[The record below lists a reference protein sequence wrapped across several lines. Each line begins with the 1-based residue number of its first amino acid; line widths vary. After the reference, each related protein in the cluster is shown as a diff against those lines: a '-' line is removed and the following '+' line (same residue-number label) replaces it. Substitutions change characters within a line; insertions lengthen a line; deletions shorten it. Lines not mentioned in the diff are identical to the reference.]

1 MTGRRWALVLL
12 GVVGVMWALGGEW
25 INIRHGIQENH
36 FLDAMVGLSYMAA
49 GIVALDRRPG
59 NAIGKLM
66 IAYAAMWFLANW
78 GNLAVPVLPVLGLI
92 ANDTSTVFLG
102 HIALA
107 YPSGRVHARFD
118 RSVLATIYVAMF
130 GTALVILLT
139 FAPRAFG
146 CTQCEWEP
154 ALFASRTVFR
164 GAQTLSERVGVVLT
178 PLFFAAIV
186 LRWRRASRA
195 ERRDLAPLWVAVSLL
210 ALNFLLASFANPNYS
225 GDPFAY
231 LLWELRGLL
240 EIAVPCVFLWGLLST
255 RLARSAVGDLVVE
268 LERPLPPGG
277 LRDALAHAL
286 RDPSLGVAYAIEGAD
301 RWVDAEGRPMS
312 LPEGDAGG
320 DGRVATFVE
329 PDGERLAALIHDPA
343 LDEGLVRA
351 AGAAAGMTIQ
361 NERLRAQVR
370 AQLEEVMASR
380 HRIVEAG
387 DRERRRVERNLH
399 DGAQQ
404 RLVTISLELAMLQQ
418 RPDLDP
424 ATLEGLEQ
432 ASAELRSAMSELREL
447 ARGIHPAIL
456 TEEGLGAAVESA
468 AGRSAVPVQVHIDLN
483 GRMPEP
489 VEATAYF
496 VVTESLANVA
506 KYAHASSV
514 RVEVARRDGTLH
526 VEVSDDGQGGA
537 DIGRGSG
544 LRGLEDRVA
553 AVGGRLR
560 IESPMG
566 NGTRV
571 VAEIPSDA

>member
-1 MTGRRWALVLL
+1 MTGRRWALALL

-240 EIAVPCVFLWGLLST
+240 EIAVPCVFLCRRASRGAPSVISWWSLSDPCRRVACGT
-255 RLARSAVGDLVVE
+255 RSRTRSETRRSASRTRSKEPTAGSMQRA
-268 LERPLPPGG
+268 ERCRCRKEMP
-277 LRDALAHAL
+277 AAT
-286 RDPSLGVAYAIEGAD
+286 VA
-301 RWVDAEGRPMS
+301 
-312 LPEGDAGG
+312 
-320 DGRVATFVE
+320 
-329 PDGERLAALIHDPA
+329 
-343 LDEGLVRA
+343 
-351 AGAAAGMTIQ
+351 
-361 NERLRAQVR
+361 
-370 AQLEEVMASR
+370 
-380 HRIVEAG
+380 
-387 DRERRRVERNLH
+387 
-399 DGAQQ
+399 
-404 RLVTISLELAMLQQ
+404 
-418 RPDLDP
+418 
-424 ATLEGLEQ
+424 
-432 ASAELRSAMSELREL
+432 
-447 ARGIHPAIL
+447 
-456 TEEGLGAAVESA
+456 
-468 AGRSAVPVQVHIDLN
+468 
-483 GRMPEP
+483 
-489 VEATAYF
+489 
-496 VVTESLANVA
+496 
-506 KYAHASSV
+506 
-514 RVEVARRDGTLH
+514 
-526 VEVSDDGQGGA
+526 
-537 DIGRGSG
+537 
-544 LRGLEDRVA
+544 
-553 AVGGRLR
+553 
-560 IESPMG
+560 
-566 NGTRV
+566 
-571 VAEIPSDA
+571 